1 MGTWDWIEESLLPNL
16 YYTEDYTGSPLNAY
30 NDKFLAN
37 SVSMRLG
44 PPRLRQIR
52 NKPRKLLRKLYIN
65 AMLLRVCYP
74 SMRYYVVT
82 VENQYSI

>member
-16 YYTEDYTGSPLNAY
+16 YYTEDYRGSPLNAY
-30 NDKFLAN
+30 NEKFLAN

-52 NKPRKLLRKLYIN
+52 IKPRKLPRKVYIN
-65 AMLLRVCYP
+65 AMLLHYMHPIFLKTILVIFKY
-74 SMRYYVVT
+74 
-82 VENQYSI
+82 